1 MENFTYVQFSISQFC
16 ICGSPNSANIL
27 SLCKSSLHCVKSVQI
42 RSYLFL
48 YFVNL
53 RIQSEY
59 RKIQTRNNSVF
70 GHFSHNMAVMNT
82 PFHRI
87 KYWKHFIITI
97 LHSVIPDLISS
108 ALWTSSIYIFESY
121 IFEIAWEYL
130 YVP

>member
-1 MENFTYVQFSISQFC
+1 MENFTFVQFPISQFC

-42 RSYLFL
+42 RSCLFL
-48 YFVNL
+48 YSVNL

-70 GHFSHNMAVMNT
+70 GHFSHNMAVINT

-97 LHSVIPDLISS
+97 LFMGSHFYILSFLIWYR
-108 ALWTSSIYIFESY
+108 LPYERLVYT
-121 IFEIAWEYL
+121 YL
-130 YVP
+130 NCSLSLK